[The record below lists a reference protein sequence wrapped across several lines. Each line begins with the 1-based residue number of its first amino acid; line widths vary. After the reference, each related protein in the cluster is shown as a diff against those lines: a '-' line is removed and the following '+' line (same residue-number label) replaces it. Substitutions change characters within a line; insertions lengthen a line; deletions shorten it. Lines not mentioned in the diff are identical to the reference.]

1 MSAFPKYPAYKDSG
15 VEWLGE
21 VPEHWGVYP
30 NRRLFE
36 EKKVPVG
43 KRAHE
48 YKLLSLTLNG
58 VIPRD
63 MENPKGKFPAEF
75 NTYSEVEP
83 DDLVFC
89 LFDLDETPRTVGISP
104 CAGMIT
110 GAYTIL
116 KPKREVNP
124 KYQFYYYLSLDEKK
138 ALKPLYTGLRKTI
151 SRSSFASAKSPCPPR
166 AEQDRIVAFLDEKT
180 AQIDALIAKK
190 QRQIELLDE
199 QKTIL
204 INRAVTRGLQPN
216 PDLQD
221 SGIPWIGPIPKGWE
235 VKSAKHACERI
246 IDCKNRTAEVVTNG
260 NYYVLRTSNVKKGEL
275 VRDEITRTNLKNF
288 TIWTERGAPQAGD
301 VLFTREAPAGE
312 ACVFDG
318 SLPACLGQ
326 RMMYFRPD
334 TSQLLPQFLVH
345 TIYFGPSATYIQLKT
360 NGSTVGHLRLPD
372 VYALPVLLPPV
383 DEQKRILEALA
394 ATDESQKKLIQT
406 MESQIQTLQTLRST
420 LIAHAVTGKIK
431 VS

>member
-1 MSAFPKYPAYKDSG
+1 MTAFPKYPAYKDSG

-36 EKKVPVG
+36 ERKVPVG

-110 GAYTIL
+110 GAYTIF

-124 KYQFYYYLSLDEKK
+124 KYQFYYYLSLDEQK

-151 SRSSFASAKSPCPPR
+151 SRSTFASAKSPCPPR

-199 QKTIL
+199 QKAIL
-204 INRAVTRGLQPN
+204 INRAVTRGLHPN

-235 VKSAKHACERI
+235 VKRI
-246 IDCKNRTAEVVTNG
+246 G
-260 NYYVLRTSNVKKGEL
+260 H
-275 VRDEITRTNLKNF
+275 
-288 TIWTERGAPQAGD
+288 
-301 VLFTREAPAGE
+301 
-312 ACVFDG
+312 
-318 SLPACLGQ
+318 LGK
-326 RMMYFRPD
+326 
-334 TSQLLPQFLVH
+334 V
-345 TIYFGPSATYIQLKT
+345 G
-360 NGSTVGHLRLPD
+360 NGSTPSRSNPRYWDRADFPWLNSGSVNQGVITSSDQSVSRLALRECHLPLLKAKSIVIAITGQGKTRGTAAMLMTPATINQHLAYVEIQSPSAMPEFVLLALSAQYQQLRAISESGSTKGALTCQD
-372 VYALPVLLPPV
+372 VKEFKIALPPL
-383 DEQKRILEALA
+383 DQQKALIEAAEALKA
-394 ATDESQKKLIQT
+394 QIATAQSKL
-406 MESQIQTLQTLRST
+406 ESQIQTLQTLRST
-420 LIAHAVTGKIK
+420 LIAHAVTGKIR
-431 VS
+431 V

>member
-235 VKSAKHACERI
+235 VKRFRYCAHIRGGQVDPRREPYRFMTLIAPDHVESGTGQILGLQSAQQQ
-246 IDCKNRTAEVVTNG
+246 
-260 NYYVLRTSNVKKGEL
+260 
-275 VRDEITRTNLKNF
+275 
-288 TIWTERGAPQAGD
+288 GADSGKYQVQAGD
-301 VLFTREAPAGE
+301 LIYSKIRPNLRKAVSTRG
-312 ACVFDG
+312 
-318 SLPACLGQ
+318 
-326 RMMYFRPD
+326 
-334 TSQLLPQFLVH
+334 T
-345 TIYFGPSATYIQLKT
+345 PSGIGALQARR
-360 NGSTVGHLRLPD
+360 LRG
-372 VYALPVLLPPV
+372 A
-383 DEQKRILEALA
+383 
-394 ATDESQKKLIQT
+394 
-406 MESQIQTLQTLRST
+406 
-420 LIAHAVTGKIK
+420 
-431 VS
+431 